1 MMVSTVP
8 VMIPL
13 MVRRSASTA
22 TTLYSSLKNP
32 VSLHPI
38 SILMRNLGT
47 VFPPTLSTSYTD
59 SILLYGAVVKARGHN
74 PVLACL
80 DQTDSAQYH

>member
-1 MMVSTVP
+1 MLLMMVSTVP

-22 TTLYSSLKNP
+22 TTLYVSLKNP

-38 SILMRNLGT
+38 GILMQNLGT
-47 VFPPTLSTSYTD
+47 VFRPMFRAKLPYYKLRP
-59 SILLYGAVVKARGHN
+59 GK
-74 PVLACL
+74 
-80 DQTDSAQYH
+80 